1 MTTGI
6 EPGELKILTSFQME
20 TDLYAMLELEL
31 VSHTII
37 IFGLA
42 NFQIETCLFATRRHL
57 VTTSCT

>member
-1 MTTGI
+1 
-6 EPGELKILTSFQME
+6 ME

-42 NFQIETCLFATRRHL
+42 NFQSEPCLFAIM
-57 VTTSCT
+57 SDYFA